1 MSVMKIG
8 SGEPFEAVYGYSRA
22 VRVENQV
29 FVAGTTARAADLEA
43 SAYVQARSAL
53 AIIASALSEVGAH
66 MDDVVRTVT
75 YVVDLAD
82 LDHVAHAHAKVF
94 GATLP
99 AATLVQVSGLAPPTA
114 RVEIEVTAV
123 VSSQR
128 GVDPAQTAP

>member
-29 FVAGTTARAADLEA
+29 FVAGTTARSGDLEGN
-43 SAYVQARSAL
+43 AYVQARSAL
-53 AIIASALSEVGAH
+53 AIIASALAEVGAH
-66 MDDVVRTVT
+66 MEDVVRTVT

-94 GATLP
+94 GAALP
-99 AATLVQVSGLAPPTA
+99 AATLVQVSGLVPATA
-114 RVEIEVTAV
+114 RVEIEVTAI
-123 VSSQR
+123 VSAQR
-128 GVDPAQTAP
+128 GVDPAQAAP